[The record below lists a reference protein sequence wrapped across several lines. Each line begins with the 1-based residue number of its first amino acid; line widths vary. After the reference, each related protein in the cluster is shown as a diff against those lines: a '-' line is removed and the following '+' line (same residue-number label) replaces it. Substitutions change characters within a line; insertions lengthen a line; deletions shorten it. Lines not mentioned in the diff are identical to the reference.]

1 MKKILLIIVVTLF
14 FTFGFMFKARAIT
27 MEEFT
32 NGFNE
37 SDYCK
42 YFEQFDGY
50 SLKGD
55 YKDNKLT
62 VTYIYPE
69 GEHVIELIYN
79 EDEDSLSYEKTYS
92 EGEITE
98 EMINQISMDSVSL
111 GSVIYYLG
119 DLNEYSSDSIDEL
132 LKSDEFDNYTFEDD
146 GIEGTFKEVNYDGE
160 IGVFSGKVPT
170 SLKVKLNGGFGHL
183 QKVVTTK
190 EQTTTQ
196 EEEQNPSTG
205 DENYLFVGLVALASL
220 IGIGLGKMKLSKL
233 KN

>member
-1 MKKILLIIVVTLF
+1 MKKILLIIVATLF

-32 NGFNE
+32 EGFNE
-37 SDYCK
+37 SDYVS
-42 YFEQFDGY
+42 YFQGIEDF

-62 VTYIYPE
+62 ITYKSSN
-69 GEHVIELIYN
+69 GESIVELIYD
-79 EDEDSLSYEKTYS
+79 EDEDSLSFERSYPDDEL
-92 EGEITE
+92 TE
-98 EMINQISMDSVSL
+98 ESFNSAIIDEVCINGVL
-111 GSVIYYLG
+111 YHLTE
-119 DLNEYSSDSIDEL
+119 LNEYSFDSVDEL
-132 LKSDEFDNYTFEDD
+132 LKSDELKNYTFEKD
-146 GIEGTFKEVNYDGE
+146 GIEMAYKNMGIKEDG
-160 IGVFSGKVPT
+160 ITLNVDAITK
-170 SLKVKLNGGFGHL
+170 LKVKLNGGFGHL

-205 DENYLFVGLVALASL
+205 DENYLFVGLVALTSL
-220 IGIGLGKMKLSKL
+220 IGIGLGKIKLSKL